1 MIIGNLIVYLILLVL
16 SIILWFVLIICNNE
30 IDLGDVFS
38 LMVILIM
45 PCMYLVVMVL
55 AVIALLVMTS
65 DFFENLSVQT
75 KSFLE
80 KINKKIFK
88 K

>member
-1 MIIGNLIVYLILLVL
+1 MIIGNLITYLILLVL
-16 SIILWFVLIICNNE
+16 SIILWFSLIICNDE

-38 LMVILIM
+38 LIVILIM
-45 PCMYLVVMVL
+45 PGAYLVVMVL
-55 AVIALLVMTS
+55 AIIALLVMTS

>member
-1 MIIGNLIVYLILLVL
+1 MIIGNLITYLILLVL
-16 SIILWFVLIICNNE
+16 SIILWFSLIICNDE

-38 LMVILIM
+38 LIVILIM
-45 PCMYLVVMVL
+45 PGAYLVVMVL
-55 AVIALLVMTS
+55 AIIALLVMTS
-65 DFFENLSVQT
+65 DFFENLTVQM

>member
-1 MIIGNLIVYLILLVL
+1 MIIGNLIAYLILLVL
-16 SIILWFVLIICNNE
+16 SIILWFSLIICNNE

-38 LMVILIM
+38 LIVILII
-45 PCMYLVVMVL
+45 PGVYLVVMVL
-55 AVIALLVMTS
+55 AIIALLVMTS